1 MTFALTPVSPC
12 ALCFKVLSLESFMT
26 RLFLAALAAAAL
38 PTVASAGTVEVRL
51 TGAGPAGPVLV
62 QLCSEAEGLMRCAR
76 SARVAVSDGI
86 AVARFENVPA
96 GRWGV
101 AAFQDVDANGR
112 LGFGM
117 MGRPNEPWG
126 YSRNA
131 PAVMGPPN
139 FGDAAVNVTA
149 AGGVIP
155 VRLGL

>member
-1 MTFALTPVSPC
+1 
-12 ALCFKVLSLESFMT
+12 MT
-26 RLFLAALAAAAL
+26 RLLLAALAAATIL
-38 PTVASAGTVEVRL
+38 PAVAVAGTVEVRL
-51 TGAGPAGPVLV
+51 TGARPGGPVLV

-76 SARVAVSDGI
+76 TASIAVSNGT

-101 AAFQDVDANGR
+101 AAFQDVDSNGR

-117 MGRPNEPWG
+117 MGRPDEPWG

-139 FGDAAVNVTA
+139 FDDAAVNVTA
-149 AGGVIP
+149 AGGVIS